1 MEKLKL
7 KEQKVLDYVKNFK
20 MENGF
25 APSVRDICRDL
36 NYKSTSTVHM
46 YLNRLERFGYITKE
60 DGKSRAIT
68 LNDDAPSVRAVPIVG
83 TVAAGQ
89 PILAEQNFEGYVGY
103 VGARGDAELFALKV
117 KGESMIEAG
126 ILDGDLVIAEKTCY
140 AENGEIVVALVEDE
154 ATVNK
159 QLSAS
164 KDGSY
169 TTIDLTDTSLV
180 AVLNENDGY
189 YHLGDTNG
197 PVIFI
202 DLTTD
207 SKFVSSVQM
216 ICAHQRMGT
225 YIYDINGKV
234 SEKRSYNELFTQYGM
249 PETTE
254 SVTEPIRVPLTE
266 KLAEAIKSFGNKNSW
281 WAEDSE
287 ANIFDRVLL
296 GQPYNREFAWLLFCG
311 YFS

>member
-1 MEKLKL
+1 MEKLKI

-68 LNDDAPSVRAVPIVG
+68 LNTDAPKVCAVPVIG

-103 VGARGDAELFALKV
+103 VGSRGDAELFALKV

-154 ATVNK
+154 ATVK
-159 QLSAS
+159 TFFRE
-164 KDGSY
+164 DGHY
-169 TTIDLTDTSLV
+169 RLQPENETMAPIIVNEVDILGRVV
-180 AVLNENDGY
+180 A
-189 YHLGDTNG
+189 
-197 PVIFI
+197 I
-202 DLTTD
+202 
-207 SKFVSSVQM
+207 Q
-216 ICAHQRMGT
+216 
-225 YIYDINGKV
+225 
-234 SEKRSYNELFTQYGM
+234 RSY
-249 PETTE
+249 
-254 SVTEPIRVPLTE
+254 V
-266 KLAEAIKSFGNKNSW
+266 
-281 WAEDSE
+281 
-287 ANIFDRVLL
+287 
-296 GQPYNREFAWLLFCG
+296 
-311 YFS
+311 